1 MRPMAATRL
10 KLAVVV
16 AVGAGSM
23 MPAVPLLRSRLRPA
37 SAAEI
42 HLQPGNWRTPSS
54 RPAPRGSGSVV
65 SVASFSQAD
74 EESGGDPARA
84 KSSTGKNRDEA
95 LAAERFE
102 LIRRHVASAEIR
114 SKEDG
119 FPTRFA
125 AKPIFKYS
133 DPARGHVAAAVW
145 KLGDEGR
152 PRAILASELDRFSN
166 GKPCIS
172 HEYTSLTATPFS
184 VTLDGMHWAPASTQ
198 YQFKPFPKGPA
209 PEITPQRRLLQ
220 LRELAK
226 RFAGH
231 EVVGNEKCE
240 LRLLP
245 QPVDR
250 YVPSKAQRADGA
262 IFFLTFGTNPEVML
276 LIESDGK
283 QWSYAA
289 GRMTGAQEVVVTLDE
304 TIAWEG
310 APLQKGD
317 DSPFTGS
324 IAPVEIPGIA
334 ADGRE
339 IDE

>member
-1 MRPMAATRL
+1 MATNWL
-10 KLAVVV
+10 KLATAV
-16 AVGAGSM
+16 AVGAGFFTSVSFI
-23 MPAVPLLRSRLRPA
+23 PADDKARPD
-37 SAAEI
+37 SANE
-42 HLQPGNWRTPSS
+42 
-54 RPAPRGSGSVV
+54 
-65 SVASFSQAD
+65 
-74 EESGGDPARA
+74 
-84 KSSTGKNRDEA
+84 KSSTGKNRDDA
-95 LAAERFE
+95 LAAERID
-102 LIRRHVASAEIR
+102 LIQRHVASAEIR

-119 FPTRFA
+119 FPKRFA
-125 AKPIFKYS
+125 PKPIFKYS

-152 PRAILASELDRFSN
+152 PRAILASELDRFNN

-184 VTLDGMHWAPASTQ
+184 VTLDGMRWTPASTL
-198 YQFKPFPKGPA
+198 YQFQPFPKAPA
-209 PEITPQRRLLQ
+209 PEATLQRRLLQ
-220 LRELAK
+220 IRELAK
-226 RFAGH
+226 HFAGH
-231 EVVGNEKCE
+231 EVVVNEKCE

-250 YVPSKAQRADGA
+250 YVPSKAERADGA

-289 GRMTGAQEVVVTLDE
+289 GRMTGAEEVVLTLDD
-304 TIAWEG
+304 TIVWEG

-317 DSPFTGS
+317 NSPFTGS
-324 IAPVEIPGIA
+324 IAPVDIPGIA

>member
-1 MRPMAATRL
+1 MHAMPAKSLTW
-10 KLAVVV
+10 AVVV
-16 AVGAGSM
+16 VVGTGFM
-23 MPAVPLLRSRLRPA
+23 MPVTSLYGQATQTKDPVPKRSTPTGETDDKSVGDTA
-37 SAAEI
+37 GKGTSAKK
-42 HLQPGNWRTPSS
+42 S
-54 RPAPRGSGSVV
+54 RS
-65 SVASFSQAD
+65 
-74 EESGGDPARA
+74 
-84 KSSTGKNRDEA
+84 EA

-102 LIRRHVASAEIR
+102 LIQRHIAAAEIR
-114 SKEDG
+114 SGETG
-119 FPTRFA
+119 FPSRFA

-152 PRAILASELDRFSN
+152 PKAILASELDRFSN
-166 GKPCIS
+166 GRPCIS
-172 HEYTSLTATPFS
+172 HEYTSLTTTRFS
-184 VTLDGMHWAPASTQ
+184 VALDGMHWTPNGTL
-198 YQFKPFPKGPA
+198 YRFKPFPEA
-209 PEITPQRRLLQ
+209 PTPEKTPQRRLLQ
-220 LRELAK
+220 LRDLAK
-226 RFAGH
+226 RFTGH

-250 YVPSKAQRADGA
+250 YVPLKDERADGA
-262 IFFLTFGTNPEVML
+262 IFFFTFGTNPEVML

-289 GRMTGAQEVVVTLDE
+289 GRMTGAQEVVLSLDE
-304 TIAWEG
+304 TIAWQG

-324 IAPVEIPGIA
+324 IAPVEIPGIS

>member
-1 MRPMAATRL
+1 MAASWLTF
-10 KLAVVV
+10 AAAV
-16 AVGAGSM
+16 AVGAEIFASVNFVQ
-23 MPAVPLLRSRLRPA
+23 ADDKSVRD
-37 SAAEI
+37 SAAEK
-42 HLQPGNWRTPSS
+42 LS
-54 RPAPRGSGSVV
+54 PR
-65 SVASFSQAD
+65 
-74 EESGGDPARA
+74 
-84 KSSTGKNRDEA
+84 KNRDEE
-95 LAAERFE
+95 LSAERFE
-102 LIRRHVASAEIR
+102 LIRQHVAAAEIR
-114 SKEDG
+114 AEEDG
-119 FPTRFA
+119 FPTHFA
-125 AKPIFKYS
+125 PKPIFKYS
-133 DPARGHVAAAVW
+133 DPARGHVAAAVS

-184 VTLDGMHWAPASTQ
+184 VTLDGMHWTPASTLYRFQ
-198 YQFKPFPKGPA
+198 AFPKAPA
-209 PEITPQRRLLQ
+209 PEATPQRRLLQ

-289 GRMTGAQEVVVTLDE
+289 GRMTGAQEVVLTLDDI
-304 TIAWEG
+304 IAWEG
-310 APLQKGD
+310 APLQQGD
-317 DSPFTGS
+317 SSPFTGS
-324 IAPVEIPGIA
+324 IAPVDIPGIA